1 MLSERAGTVL
11 NILIDQYVNTAAPVA
26 SEDIARRSATKV
38 SPATVRS
45 AMSQLAE
52 EGYISRPHVS
62 AGGIPSDMGY
72 RFYVE
77 SLKEVPPLPPSVRQ
91 TIGDRFH
98 QADIDG
104 DAWSQQCASIL
115 SRITANLAIVTVPR
129 ASSPRLKH
137 IQLVYLQ
144 EALVLLIIVLQE
156 TRLLRRLLPLEE
168 GLAQDLLNQTSNTL
182 NERLGGLSYPEI
194 EASKLLFTPLEERFK
209 RDTVVMM
216 REAAYAGAQ
225 EHHVEGIRLLLD
237 QPEFSQ
243 TSRAKEVVE
252 LLDERVLL
260 ESVLS
265 EAPQQEDLA
274 IYIGDENPEDVL
286 RPFGVVVGQYGMADS
301 LGGTI
306 CVIGPTRMGYAKV
319 MSAVRYLSSFMSQLI
334 AGAHGGTLPSKG
346 RFTP

>member
-11 NILIDQYVNTAAPVA
+11 NILVDQYVHTAAPVA
-26 SEDIARRSATKV
+26 SEDIARRSTIKV

-77 SLKEVPPLPPSVRQ
+77 SLKEVPPLPPSVRR
-91 TIGDRFH
+91 TIGHRFQ
-98 QADIDG
+98 QAELDG
-104 DAWSQQCASIL
+104 DAWSQLCASIL

-137 IQLVYLQ
+137 VQLVYLQ

-156 TRLLRRLLPLEE
+156 ARLLRRLLPLEE
-168 GLAQDLLNQTSNTL
+168 AVAQDLLNQTSNTL
-182 NERLGGLSYPEI
+182 NERLGGLSFSEI
-194 EASKLLFTPLEERFK
+194 EASQQPLTPLEERVK

-216 REAAYAGAQ
+216 REAEYAGVQ
-225 EHHVEGIRLLLD
+225 EHHVDGLRLLLG

-243 TSRAKEVVE
+243 TSRAKEVME
-252 LLDERVLL
+252 LLEERVLL

-265 EAPQQEDLA
+265 EAPQKDDLA

-286 RPFGVVVGQYGMADS
+286 RPFGVVVCQYGMPDS

-306 CVIGPTRMGYAKV
+306 CVIGPTRMGYAEV
-319 MSAVRYLSSFMSQLI
+319 MSAVRYLASSMSQLI
-334 AGAHGGTLPSKG
+334 AGVHGGTLPSQ
-346 RFTP
+346 RQFSP

>member
-1 MLSERAGTVL
+1 MLSERAGAVL
-11 NILIDQYVNTAAPVA
+11 NILVDQYVHTAAPVA
-26 SEDIARRSATKV
+26 SEDIARLSTTKV
-38 SPATVRS
+38 SPATVRG

-52 EGYISRPHVS
+52 EGFISRPHVS

-77 SLKEVPPLPPSVRQ
+77 SLKEVPPLPQSVRQ
-91 TIGDRFH
+91 TIGHRF
-98 QADIDG
+98 QRADLDG
-104 DAWSQQCASIL
+104 DAWSQLCASIL

-129 ASSPRLKH
+129 ASLPRLKH

-144 EALVLLIIVLQE
+144 EALALLIIVLQE

-168 GLAQDLLNQTSNTL
+168 GVAQDLLNQTSNTL
-182 NERLGGLSYPEI
+182 NESLGGLSYPEI
-194 EASKLLFTPLEERFK
+194 EASRQPFTPLEERFK

-216 REAAYAGAQ
+216 REAEYAGVQ
-225 EHHVEGIRLLLD
+225 DHHVEGLRLLLD

-265 EAPQQEDLA
+265 EAPQQDDLA
-274 IYIGDENPEDVL
+274 IYIGGENPEDVL
-286 RPFGVVVGQYGMADS
+286 RPFGVVVCQYGMADS

-319 MSAVRYLSSFMSQLI
+319 MSAVRYLSFFMSKLI
-334 AGAHGGTLPSKG
+334 AGVHGGTPPSQ
-346 RFTP
+346 RQFTP